1 MKWKPI
7 LTAITLSSML
17 LAACGTND
25 TAMNDR
31 NARNGN
37 DNLTNVNYRN
47 NTYQDDLRTND
58 RGLLNIGGNQS
69 WDGQRIQGD
78 RTNGN
83 NNLANR
89 ADQMNI
95 SDQNYQANY
104 IEPQNNGIQNGN
116 NNNRMRVADEAAK
129 KIADLKEVDR
139 ANVIVTDNNAYV
151 AVNTENNSSERVAK
165 DIEEKI
171 SRIVKST
178 DRDIDNVYV
187 SQDPDFFNR
196 MTTYSNDIRNGRPI
210 EGFFDEFGNTVR
222 RIFPTER

>member
-7 LTAITLSSML
+7 LATITLSSML
-17 LAACGTND
+17 LAACGTDDN
-25 TAMNDR
+25 AMNNQ
-31 NARNGN
+31 NAGNEN
-37 DNLTNVNYRN
+37 DNFRNVNYRN
-47 NTYQDDLRTND
+47 NTFKDNLETTD
-58 RGLLNIGGNQS
+58 RGALNIGGNPS
-69 WDGQRIQGD
+69 WDGQRVQGD

-89 ADQMNI
+89 ADGMNV

-104 IEPQNNGIQNGN
+104 IEPQNNQNQN
-116 NNNRMRVADEAAK
+116 NNNSRMRVADQAAE

-151 AVNTENNSSERVAK
+151 AVNTKNNTSDRVAK
-165 DIEEKI
+165 DVEKKI

-178 DRDIDNVYV
+178 DRDINNVYV

-210 EGFFDEFGNTVR
+210 EGFFNEFGDMVR
-222 RIFPTER
+222 RMFPTER